1 MSSLTHQNCIV
12 QFTYTALDWSKHDS
26 AKLARQHNDMLHTRF
41 LESLQRKDKARL
53 HRIHHTRSLHKKV
66 QKMRE
71 MRRSYLRKRYDKEKT
86 AKERKK
92 REKLDN

>member
-1 MSSLTHQNCIV
+1 MSSLTYQTYIV
-12 QFTYTALDWSKHDS
+12 QFSYTALDWSKHDT
-26 AKLARQHNDMLHTRF
+26 AELARQHNDILHTRF

>member
-1 MSSLTHQNCIV
+1 MSSP
-12 QFTYTALDWSKHDS
+12 TYQDYIIQHSYVALDWSVHDS
-26 AKLARQHNDMLHTRF
+26 ADLARKHNDMLHTKF
-41 LESLQRKDKARL
+41 LESLQRKDKMRL

-71 MRRSYLRKRYDKEKT
+71 MRRSYLRMRYAKEKI